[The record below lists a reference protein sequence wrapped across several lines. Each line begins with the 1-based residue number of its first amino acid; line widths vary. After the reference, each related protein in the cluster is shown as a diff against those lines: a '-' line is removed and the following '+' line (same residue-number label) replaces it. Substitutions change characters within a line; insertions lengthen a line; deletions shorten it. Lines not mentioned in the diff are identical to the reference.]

1 VVERCLYTAVVVGS
15 NPTERTKGVVMLN
28 VLGKLPRD
36 LTVAVSGGP
45 DSMAILDFL
54 SNNHNV
60 TAAYFDHG
68 TSFGTK
74 CKSFVKEFCESRDI
88 DLVVGVNFNTCPKD
102 ESLEEH
108 WRNERYKFLHSF
120 DEPVI
125 TGHNLDDVIEWYLF
139 SSIHGLAKIIPY
151 RNQNVI
157 RPFILTPKRSLE
169 DWCNR
174 KEVPFLV
181 DPANEDKQFMRSIIR
196 HDILPNARLVNPGI
210 EKTIKKLVQKS
221 YEELA

>member
-1 VVERCLYTAVVVGS
+1 MLKILNKIPREVG
-15 NPTERTKGVVMLN
+15 
-28 VLGKLPRD
+28 
-36 LTVAVSGGP
+36 VAVSGGP

-68 TSFGTK
+68 TPFGED
-74 CKSFVKEFCESRDI
+74 CKHFVKDFCEERDI
-88 DLVVGVNFNTCPKD
+88 DLAVGNIYFECPPEK
-102 ESLEEH
+102 STEEH
-108 WRNERYKFLHSF
+108 WRDERYKFF
-120 DEPVI
+120 RTFEPPVI